1 MTNNTPERSGDELR
15 AVVEDY
21 GTPARNQLELTADEQ
36 READEILAMDP
47 LAIPGRQ
54 TGLEGRRMSAPTLE
68 TLNPEMRKEA
78 EARLA
83 ALPSNLRAGAEAEV
97 VVAVYR
103 DHLPAL
109 RAASGLGE
117 GATEYHHELS
127 YIAATY
133 GEYAREF
140 NRLSQELAEVD
151 GYRTIHDPMTG
162 EAKPEPVLRWQGQ
175 QRLWRQ
181 DRMAE
186 LNHAMNL
193 LQTDDGELGPEAQ
206 QRLRV
211 ALKEAAQARLKLKQA
226 VDDKAEVERRAAAQV
241 REDRIAAQVASRVRM
256 MGGR

>member
-1 MTNNTPERSGDELR
+1 MSNDTPERSGDELR

-21 GTPARNQLELTADEQ
+21 GTPAPNQIELTAEEQ

-47 LAIPGRQ
+47 LAIPG
-54 TGLEGRRMSAPTLE
+54 TSKGLEGRRLSAPTLA
-68 TLNPEMRKEA
+68 TLNPEMRKQA

-83 ALPSNLRAGAEAEV
+83 AMPFHLRADAETEV
-97 VVAVYR
+97 VMAVYR
-103 DHLPAL
+103 EHVPDL
-109 RAASGLGE
+109 RVAAGLGE
-117 GATEYHHELS
+117 GATEYHHELAN
-127 YIAATY
+127 IAASY
-133 GEYAREF
+133 RGYAQEF
-140 NRLSQELAEVD
+140 NRLVQELAEVE
-151 GYRTIHDPMTG
+151 GYRTVSDPETG
-162 EAKPEPVLRWQGQ
+162 EAKPETVWRWQGQ
-175 QRLWRQ
+175 QRIWRQ

-186 LNHAMNL
+186 LNRAMNL